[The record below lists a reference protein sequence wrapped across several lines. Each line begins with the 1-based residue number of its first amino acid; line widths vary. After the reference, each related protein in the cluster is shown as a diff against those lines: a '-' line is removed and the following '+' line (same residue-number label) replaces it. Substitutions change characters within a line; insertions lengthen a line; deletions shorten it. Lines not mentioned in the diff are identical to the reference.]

1 MKCTRTISVQ
11 LRRLQTSPFF
21 FCSRSLTDRLIF
33 DDLISPFSRVLAHSI
48 WNSVLYDSV
57 DYGLCRRLAGAVFH
71 DCLTRRPR
79 RGGRARLQLAWR
91 RAGWRAGAPASSEAR
106 HQAALHQPGVP
117 ARARA
122 VARARVHVEEL
133 PLPCCRGAR
142 WSLICCCCCGRWLGA
157 AYRVLPATRL
167 HDTQQQCL
175 TGGACVEDPASR
187 VVLTL
192 RGQSRAGCTGSRVQ
206 GRRPQLVRG
215 FGS

>member
-1 MKCTRTISVQ
+1 M
-11 LRRLQTSPFF
+11 QTSPFF
-21 FCSRSLTDRLIF
+21 FRSRPLTDRLIF

-48 WNSVLYDSV
+48 GIPYCTTVY
-57 DYGLCRRLAGAVFH
+57 YGLCRRGGPVPGRLAGAVFH

-142 WSLICCCCCGRWLGA
+142 WSLICCCCCGRS
-157 AYRVLPATRL
+157 VLPIVCRPP
-167 HDTQQQCL
+167 HDCMIRSSS
-175 TGGACVEDPASR
+175 A
-187 VVLTL
+187 
-192 RGQSRAGCTGSRVQ
+192 
-206 GRRPQLVRG
+206 
-215 FGS
+215 